1 MREPHVQAASSEQ
14 ASHEQAASEQIRQAA
29 SQAVSQGADIRA
41 KVHDLTLSALQR
53 RRFDRHGF
61 SEVVR
66 AVTQGVVLGAEQ
78 SRADLRHALSDA
90 FGGLDQAVLKSAE
103 AGQAALRQLAASG
116 QDFSDNEFKQA
127 LANLRRIEDDF
138 LATVGLVADGA
149 SEKVGPE
156 LSRIL
161 GAARKSGTQT
171 GKQVAVTVGEFA
183 QRFSAASLDVTIAG
197 AQAVGEYGGRF
208 AMLASGILSGLA
220 EALRPPLPD
229 GHEGAQSTTQQKSEQ
244 KSETQSE
251 PKTGV

>member
-1 MREPHVQAASSEQ
+1 MSESDVQAA
-14 ASHEQAASEQIRQAA
+14 ASEQAASEQVRQAA

-61 SEVVR
+61 SDVVR

-78 SRADLRHALSDA
+78 SRTDMRRALSDA
-90 FGGLDQAVLKSAE
+90 FGGLDQAITKSAQ

-127 LANLRRIEDDF
+127 LANLRKIEDDF

-161 GAARKSGTQT
+161 GTARTSGTQT
-171 GKQVAVTVGEFA
+171 GRQVAGTLGEFA
-183 QRFSAASLDVTIAG
+183 QRFTAASLDVTIAG
-197 AQAVGEYGGRF
+197 VQAAGEYGARF

-220 EALRPPLPD
+220 DALRPPAPD
-229 GHEGAQSTTQQKSEQ
+229 KHEETQSTPEQ
-244 KSETQSE
+244 KSEPKSE
-251 PKTGV
+251 PKKES